1 MYIAVKPRNAHAYNM
16 DITLLKTF
24 LEVAATGSFVSASER
39 LYVTQSAV
47 SLRIQRL
54 EDSLGKPM
62 FIRSK
67 AGAELTNAGREF
79 ERYALSMIRVWEEA
93 RQQVAIPEG
102 FTRSLTIGAQYSLWP
117 RLGFRWI
124 DELREV
130 APDLNIRGELGMPD
144 RLTRFL
150 SEGIM
155 HVGLL
160 YMPQLRPGL
169 SAEEVLEEELVM
181 VSSWAEPTMD
191 LASRYV
197 FIDWGSEFV
206 GAHALALP
214 ELTNPGLTLSLGAM
228 AAEYLINR
236 QAAAYL
242 PARYIK
248 KYLDAGQ
255 LHLVPDAPRFPYPV
269 WAVWREDLDPDLR
282 DTARKALK
290 AVAMAAEAEGDAVIE
305 QLNEISE
312 AAEVEILG
320 DINPF
325 DNV

>member
-1 MYIAVKPRNAHAYNM
+1 MDIAVQPRNAHAYNM

-62 FIRSK
+62 FTRSK

-93 RQQVAIPEG
+93 RQQVAIPDG
-102 FTRSLTIGAQYSLWP
+102 FTKSLTIGAQYSLWP

-124 DELREV
+124 DRLRAEM
-130 APDLNIRGELGMPD
+130 PDLNIRGELGMPD

-150 SEGIM
+150 TEGIM

-169 SAEEVLEEELVM
+169 SADLLLEEELVM
-181 VSSWAEPTMD
+181 VASWPDPTMN
-191 LASRYV
+191 LEGRYT

-228 AAEYLINR
+228 AAEYVVNR
-236 QAAAYL
+236 ETAAYL

-248 KYLDAGQ
+248 KYLDSGQ

-269 WAVWREDLDPDLR
+269 WAVWRDDLDPDL
-282 DTARKALK
+282 KAAAKSTLQ
-290 AVAMAAEAEGDAVIE
+290 AVAATAEADSEAVIDK
-305 QLNEISE
+305 LNDISV
-312 AAEVEILG
+312 ATEVDVLG
-320 DINPF
+320 
-325 DNV
+325 

>member
-1 MYIAVKPRNAHAYNM
+1 M
-16 DITLLKTF
+16 DITLLRTF
-24 LEVAATGSFVSASER
+24 LEVAATGSFVAASER

-54 EDSLGKPM
+54 EDSLGKLM
-62 FIRSK
+62 FTRSK

-79 ERYALSMIRVWEEA
+79 ERYALSIIRVWEEA

-124 DELREV
+124 DGLRT
-130 APDLNIRGELGMPD
+130 AMPDLNIRAELGMPD

-155 HVGLL
+155 HVGLM
-160 YMPQLRPGL
+160 YMPQIRPGL
-169 SAEEVLEEELVM
+169 SAQAILEEELVM
-181 VSSWAEPTMD
+181 VASWPNPTMD
-191 LASRYV
+191 LANKYV
-197 FIDWGSEFV
+197 FIDWGPEFV

-214 ELTNPGLTLSLGAM
+214 ELTNPGLTFSLGAL
-228 AAEYLINR
+228 AAEYVVNR

-248 KYLDAGQ
+248 KYLDSGQ

-269 WAVWREDLDPDLR
+269 WAVWRDDLDPEI
-282 DTARKALK
+282 K
-290 AVAMAAEAEGDAVIE
+290 AVAVKILQSVSDAAGADGDAVIE
-305 QLNEISE
+305 QLKDISE
-312 AAEVEILG
+312 DKEVEVLG
-320 DINPF
+320 ETPLLNHDQ
-325 DNV
+325 